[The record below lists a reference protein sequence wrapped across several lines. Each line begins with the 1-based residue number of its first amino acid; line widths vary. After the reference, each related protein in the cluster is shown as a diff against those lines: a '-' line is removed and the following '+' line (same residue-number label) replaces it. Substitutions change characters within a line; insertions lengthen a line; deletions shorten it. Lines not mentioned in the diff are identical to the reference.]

1 MMADSGSS
9 INILDQKDY
18 NKLTAHPKLEET
30 HVKVFPCQ
38 SEMHLPVLGKFQAI
52 VSSETSTCEETF
64 YVIKGTCGSILSW
77 RTSQD
82 LELLK
87 TVNPVK
93 TAPSPT
99 VEQLVKEYDDLF
111 HGLGR
116 LKNHQVKLHIDE
128 SVPPVAQPHRRVPF
142 HVQKQLEEQL

>member
-1 MMADSGSS
+1 
-9 INILDQKDY
+9 
-18 NKLTAHPKLEET
+18 
-30 HVKVFPCQ
+30 
-38 SEMHLPVLGKFQAI
+38 MHLPVLGMFLAKHQP
-52 VSSETSTCEETF
+52 ETSTCEETF

-77 RTSQD
+77 RTLQD
-82 LELLK
+82 LALLK